1 MFLVCFSVLLR
12 PYKEKVGLSEGETME
27 IFPPGF
33 LLIFV
38 LAMNLI
44 FLSFFL
50 AKTLTNM
57 SIIEINFQTCCIYF
71 KFKQEMATLN
81 KLNQTQYLIC

>member
-1 MFLVCFSVLLR
+1 MFLVLLCL
-12 PYKEKVGLSEGETME
+12 YLEKVGLSEGETMA

-38 LAMNLI
+38 LAMNLL
-44 FLSFFL
+44 FLYFFFAISL
-50 AKTLTNM
+50 KNK

-71 KFKQEMATLN
+71 KFKQEMATLY
-81 KLNQTQYLIC
+81 KPNQTQYLFC